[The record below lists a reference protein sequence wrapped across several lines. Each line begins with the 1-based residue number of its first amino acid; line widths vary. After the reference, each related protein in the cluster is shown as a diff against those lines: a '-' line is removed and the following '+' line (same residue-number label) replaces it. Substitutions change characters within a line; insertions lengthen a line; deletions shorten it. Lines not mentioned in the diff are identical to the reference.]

1 MAEVGEG
8 TGATPGAGEEE
19 EEEED
24 DEDEEAGGEEEADSV
39 EEGVEEVAVEVEVE
53 EEGEEGE
60 GEGEALLVEGD
71 ETGEGG
77 GEEGEEGF
85 FGEVE
90 ASVLVFLLLLL
101 PLSGFL
107 SGSRVRLPPGALR
120 GFLLLGSSS
129 RARSTSMGVSV
140 RMGGAGVESP
150 D

>member
-19 EEEED
+19 EDDE
-24 DEDEEAGGEEEADSV
+24 DEDEEAGGEEEEDSV

-53 EEGEEGE
+53 EDGEE

-90 ASVLVFLLLLL
+90 ASVLGFLLLLL